1 MHLKFITDN
10 WQMHNFQPVINFLTK
25 FKLINR
31 HSVTIRNLTVET
43 CDRKKLNVCGKIC
56 KIKLSDKGT
65 SSSGWGAG

>member
-31 HSVTIRNLTVET
+31 HSVTIGNLPVET
-43 CDRKKLNVCGKIC
+43 CDRNGLNNGGKIC

-65 SSSGWGAG
+65 SSSG

>member
-1 MHLKFITDN
+1 
-10 WQMHNFQPVINFLTK
+10 MHNFQPVINFLTK

-31 HSVTIRNLTVET
+31 HSATIRNLPVET

-65 SSSGWGAG
+65 SSSG

>member
-31 HSVTIRNLTVET
+31 HSVTIRNLPVET
-43 CDRKKLNVCGKIC
+43 CDRKDIPVMTFFHYNKIYTVRNDF
-56 KIKLSDKGT
+56 I
-65 SSSGWGAG
+65 